1 MCILSLPLPFP
12 LALLALFLGACRSS
26 GNTFSER
33 GHRCAPQDMQT
44 RRSLKTSCSDGIYT
58 LGVCV
63 QSSELGPSAEKWDTL
78 WSGPSTGPVSLEGA
92 LSDASSEG

>member
-44 RRSLKTSCSDGIYT
+44 RRSLKTSCLDGIYT